1 MKIFYTFLLGF
12 IALVANAQAPQG
24 FNYQATVRN
33 NAGALMTNASVQLKF
48 SILQDTAT
56 GTVVYS
62 ESQTKTTDGLGQ
74 VNTVVGQ
81 GTALTGTFAAI
92 NWGTGTHFL
101 AIELNTGN
109 GFVAMGTTQL
119 LSVPYAL
126 YANKSAETAA
136 LQSQVT
142 ILQNEI
148 SELKQLLLPRIT
160 TDRVESISVDSATIF
175 YTHSLGVT
183 YMDGWISGVVWS
195 TSTNPEINVASTAY
209 LLSGEPLTGLIPA
222 TTYRIRAFL
231 QNGFGTYY
239 GQELTFTTL
248 SIEVPTLTTTEV
260 SNINATTSSS
270 GGIITS
276 NGGADITVRG
286 VVWSTSPSPTTAL
299 ATKTANGTGTGT
311 FTSTLAELAPT
322 TTYYVRAYATNAAGT
337 AYGNEVSFT
346 TLSIEVPTLTTTE
359 VSNIN
364 ATAATTGGT
373 ITSDGG
379 SDITARGVVW
389 STSPS
394 PTTAL
399 ATKTANGTGT
409 GIFTST
415 LTGLAPATRYYV
427 RAYATNAA
435 GTAYGTEVSF
445 TTNAVAV
452 LPSVTIATQVW
463 QSSNLDVTTYRDGTL
478 IPHVT
483 DPTQWSNLTT
493 GAWCYYN
500 NDPANGAIYG
510 KLYNWYAVAG
520 IHDNDPNTH
529 NKILAPEGWH
539 IPTDAEWTTLTTFLG
554 GESVAGGKMK
564 ATGTSPWWSPNTG
577 ATNSSGFTG
586 LPAGCRY
593 YHETFY
599 YIGMF
604 GYWWSSSE
612 VDTPSASFRTLR
624 FDYGNAYR
632 YSANKRDGFS
642 VRCLRD

>member
-1 MKIFYTFLLGF
+1 MKIFYTFLLGI

-74 VNTVVGQ
+74 VSTVVGQ

-222 TTYRIRAFL
+222 TTYHIRAFL

-337 AYGNEVSFT
+337 AYGTEVSFT

-359 VSNIN
+359 VSNITGS
-364 ATAATTGGT
+364 TANTGGT
-373 ITSDGG
+373 ITSNGG
-379 SDITARGVVW
+379 ANVTARGVVW

-399 ATKTANGTGT
+399 ATKTTDGSGTGT
-409 GIFTST
+409 FTSN
-415 LTGLAPATRYYV
+415 LTGLAPATTYFV
-427 RAYATNAA
+427 RAYATNTA
-435 GTAYGTEVSF
+435 GTAYGNEVSF
-445 TTNAVAV
+445 TTTNEHFVGELFGGGIVVSVWDTDGVQHGLIASLTDLSSGIPWTTSSIHYTAIGTSARSFDDGFANTNAIVAQ
-452 LPSVTIATQVW
+452 AGAG
-463 QSSNLDVTTYRDGTL
+463 TTYAAGL
-478 IPHVT
+478 CK
-483 DPTQWSNLTT
+483 
-493 GAWCYYN
+493 AYN
-500 NDPANGAIYG
+500 
-510 KLYNWYAVAG
+510 
-520 IHDNDPNTH
+520 
-529 NKILAPEGWH
+529 
-539 IPTDAEWTTLTTFLG
+539 
-554 GESVAGGKMK
+554 AGGY
-564 ATGTSPWWSPNTG
+564 TDWY
-577 ATNSSGFTG
+577 
-586 LPAGCRY
+586 LPAKNELQQCYNSRQTINTVLGSTNGFQSAY
-593 YHETFY
+593 Y
-599 YIGMF
+599 
-604 GYWWSSSE
+604 WSSTETGGSTAWSFSFDGG
-612 VDTPSASFRTLR
+612 VDDNFISKLLT
-624 FDYGNAYR
+624 YY
-632 YSANKRDGFS
+632 
-642 VRCLRD
+642 VRAVRAF

>member
-1 MKIFYTFLLGF
+1 MKIFYTFLLG
-12 IALVANAQAPQG
+12 IVALVANAQAPQG

-74 VNTVVGQ
+74 VSTVVGQ

-222 TTYRIRAFL
+222 TTYHIRAFL

-286 VVWSTSPSPTTAL
+286 VVWSTSPSPTIAL
-299 ATKTANGTGTGT
+299 ATKTTDGTGTGT
-311 FTSTLAELAPT
+311 FTSTLTGLAPA
-322 TTYYVRAYATNAAGT
+322 TTYFVRAYATNTAGT

-346 TLSIEVPTLTTTE
+346 TLSIEVPTLTTTG
-359 VSNIN
+359 VSNITT
-364 ATAATTGGT
+364 TAATTGGT
-373 ITSDGG
+373 ITSNGG
-379 SDITARGVVW
+379 AAITARGVVW
-389 STSPS
+389 STNPS

-399 ATKTANGTGT
+399 ATKTTDGTGT
-409 GIFTST
+409 GTFTST
-415 LTGLAPATRYYV
+415 LTGLAPATRFYV

-435 GTAYGTEVSF
+435 GTAYGNEVSF
-445 TTNAVAV
+445 TTNAAPV
-452 LPSVTIATQVW
+452 LPSVTIGTQVW
-463 QSSNLDVTTYRDGTL
+463 QSTNLDVTTYRDGTP
-478 IPHVT
+478 IPQVT
-483 DPTQWSNLTT
+483 DPTAWANLTT

-500 NDPANGAIYG
+500 NTTSNGTTYG
-510 KLYNWYAVAG
+510 VLYNWYAVAG
-520 IHDNDPNTH
+520 IHDNDPNTP

-554 GESVAGGKMK
+554 GLTLAGGKMK
-564 ATGTSPWWSPNTG
+564 GTGTSLWQSPNTG

-586 LPAGCRY
+586 LPGGYRY
-593 YHETFY
+593 YDGTFNL
-599 YIGMF
+599 IGLF
-604 GYWWSSSE
+604 GIWWSSSE
-612 VDTPSASFRTLR
+612 DGPSNAWNRTLNYN
-624 FDYGNAYR
+624 DGNAAR
-632 YSANKRDGFS
+632 VRGNKKSCVS